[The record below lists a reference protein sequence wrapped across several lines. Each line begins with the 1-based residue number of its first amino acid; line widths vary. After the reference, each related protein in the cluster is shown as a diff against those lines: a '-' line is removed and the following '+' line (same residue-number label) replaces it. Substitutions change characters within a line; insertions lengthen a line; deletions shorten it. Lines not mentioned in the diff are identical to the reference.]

1 MPKLLAAMILLSLL
15 SVRSNSGQAPVG
27 ATATKAASHAEF
39 LDAIRAHD
47 AVQFAR
53 LLDRGHPQD
62 VSVLLLSAIERCDA
76 AIAKL
81 LLAHGANPNFGIDG
95 PAETPLIG
103 TARVGC
109 WEVADMLLTAG
120 AHPDG
125 RAGFVNRAQFPLYA
139 ALYYRHRRVTVML
152 VRAGANPN
160 ARYGI
165 GGAGQLFLGPG
176 QGQTPLMEAAS
187 QGDVE
192 MVESLLDRGAD
203 PSLTDEKGRR
213 AIDWLKEHQA
223 AVDRI
228 TARLNPPPKH

>member
-1 MPKLLAAMILLSLL
+1 MPRLLAAMVMLILLSAP
-15 SVRSNSGQAPVG
+15 SHPDHGPVAPTARQAAP
-27 ATATKAASHAEF
+27 HAEF

-53 LLDRGHPQD
+53 LLERGQPQE
-62 VSVLLLSAIERCDA
+62 VSVLLLSAIERCDV

-81 LLAHGANPNFGIDG
+81 LLAHGANPNFDIDG

-109 WEVADMLLTAG
+109 WEITDMLLTAG

-139 ALYYRHRRVTVML
+139 ALYYRHRRVAEML

-165 GGAGQLFLGPG
+165 GDAGQLFLEPG
-176 QGQTPLMEAAS
+176 QGRTPLMEAAR

-192 MVESLLDRGAD
+192 IVELLLDKGAD
-203 PSLTDEKGRR
+203 PTLTDEKGRR
-213 AIDWLKEHQA
+213 AGDWLKEHQA

-228 TARLNPPPKH
+228 TTRLRPPPKR

>member
-1 MPKLLAAMILLSLL
+1 MVLLSLV
-15 SVRSNSGQAPVG
+15 SARSNSGQAPVAPTVIQG
-27 ATATKAASHAEF
+27 PQHAE
-39 LDAIRAHD
+39 LLAAIRAHD

-53 LLDRGHPQD
+53 LLDRAQPQEIT
-62 VSVLLLSAIERCDA
+62 VLLLSAIERCDA

-81 LLAHGANPNFGIDG
+81 LLAHGANPNVGIDG

-109 WEVADMLLTAG
+109 WEVTDMLLTAG

-139 ALYYRHRRVTVML
+139 ALYYRHRRVAVIL
-152 VRAGANPN
+152 LRAGANPN

-165 GGAGQLFLGPG
+165 GDAGRLFLGPG
-176 QGQTPLMEAAS
+176 QGQTPLMEAAR

-192 MVESLLDRGAD
+192 MVESLLGSGAD
-203 PSLTDEKGRR
+203 PTLTDEKGRR
-213 AIDWLKEHQA
+213 AIDWLKQHQA

-228 TARLNPPPKH
+228 STRLSPPPKR